1 MVWSSGNILS
11 WLLLIVFLH
20 CVYAFGFGKIA
31 ILGAG
36 EYYFSWF
43 PLPSVVLKGVQWLC
57 VAWLGILGFSYV
69 LPLGFSDKM
78 CF

>member
-1 MVWSSGNILS
+1 MVVIGW
-11 WLLLIVFLH
+11 FLH

-43 PLPSVVLKGVQWLC
+43 PLPSVVLKGVQWLW
-57 VAWLGILGFSYV
+57 VAW
-69 LPLGFSDKM
+69 
-78 CF
+78 